1 MDVRSELADQSL
13 APAAPS
19 HAHAVESPAWDSVF
33 SLLRDVGEARLL
45 FDGAG
50 IIAVTSGALTHLVGT
65 DPGDAQGRRGAEL
78 PTNWGPA
85 ISALAHQAFVQ
96 GAPVANDVPVLHP
109 TGQTLRIGVRATP
122 MLENGEVLGVGITL
136 TDAAARRIIDTAAR
150 GDLASAITAA
160 AFSPF
165 ATLFLDAHGN
175 CVATGG
181 PLTRVTG
188 LDPETAKGQGWMRII
203 GTPSV
208 ETFRQAA
215 LAAQQSGEGWRIDF
229 DHVSGSGALVCA
241 AGVVLD
247 PNRKA
252 VGYVA
257 FFASRSTPTS
267 TSAATTESAAVLSP
281 TVQSV
286 AAKPS
291 GPVQPVERYR
301 LPTAEGASSWS
312 APKLVEGYTDPS
324 RLSTERPAE
333 ADVEPVIGDLEPGT
347 DKVTGLPNRVLF
359 AQHVTATIERIR
371 TDALTVAV
379 SFVDLQGVRRQ
390 RETLGRRTANDS
402 LFLLAKRLESSIR
415 SIEIAGIIDSDLFAV
430 LSINWLFAEDL
441 PIVARRLLS
450 RLEEPL
456 AGRDGEFVVDMRLG
470 MAVARPGDDVDALFA
485 RARSALQSAR
495 DLPERY
501 TIDGL

>member
-1 MDVRSELADQSL
+1 MDVRSELADQPQ

-19 HAHAVESPAWDSVF
+19 DAAAADSPAWKSVF
-33 SLLRDVGEARLL
+33 SLLRDAGEARLL
-45 FDGAG
+45 FDRAG
-50 IIAVTSGALTHLVGT
+50 IIAVTSGALTNLVGT
-65 DPGDAQGRRGAEL
+65 DPVDAQGRRAAEL

-85 ISALAHQAFVQ
+85 ISAIAHQAFVQ
-96 GAPVANDVPVLHP
+96 AAPVANDLPVVHP
-109 TGQTLRIGVRATP
+109 TGQTLRIGIRATP
-122 MLENGEVLGVGITL
+122 MSENGDVLGVGITL
-136 TDAAARRIIDTAAR
+136 TDAAARRVIDSASR
-150 GDLASAITAA
+150 GDLATSIAAA

-165 ATLFLDAHGN
+165 ATLFLDARGN
-175 CVATGG
+175 CIATGG
-181 PLTRVTG
+181 PLSRVTG
-188 LDPETAKGQGWMRII
+188 LDPESAKGQGWMRIV
-203 GTPSV
+203 GTTSV

-215 LAAQQSGEGWRIDF
+215 LAAQQSGGGWRIDF
-229 DHVSGSGALVCA
+229 DHANGAVTLVCA

-247 PNRKA
+247 PNRQA
-252 VGYVA
+252 VGYVMFLA
-257 FFASRSTPTS
+257 DAPVIAATSPSTP
-267 TSAATTESAAVLSP
+267 APAP
-281 TVQSV
+281 TAETVTPQH
-286 AAKPS
+286 S

-312 APKLVEGYTDPS
+312 PPKIVEGYTDPS

-333 ADVEPVIGDLEPGT
+333 IDVQPVAVDVEPGT

-359 AQHVTATIERIR
+359 AQHVAATIERIR

-379 SFVDLQGVRRQ
+379 SFVELRGVRRQ

-415 SIEIAGIIDSDLFAV
+415 SIEIAGVVDQDMFAV

-441 PIVARRLLS
+441 PIVARRLLG

-470 MAVARPGDDVDALFA
+470 MSVARPGDDVDALFA
-485 RARSALQSAR
+485 RARLALRSAN

-501 TIDGL
+501 YIEGL

>member
-1 MDVRSELADQSL
+1 M
-13 APAAPS
+13 
-19 HAHAVESPAWDSVF
+19 F
-33 SLLRDVGEARLL
+33 SLLKEAGEARLL

-65 DPGDAQGRRGAEL
+65 DPAAAQGRRAAEL

-96 GAPVANDVPVLHP
+96 GAPLANDVAVAHP

-122 MLENGEVLGVGITL
+122 MLENGDVLGVGITL
-136 TDAAARRIIDTAAR
+136 TDAAARRIIDTATR
-150 GDLASAITAA
+150 GDLASAIAAA

-165 ATLFLDAHGN
+165 ATLFLDARGN
-175 CVATGG
+175 CIATGG

-188 LDPETAKGQGWMRII
+188 LGPETAKGQGWMRII
-203 GTPSV
+203 GAPSV
-208 ETFRQAA
+208 ETFRHAA
-215 LAAQQSGEGWRIDF
+215 LVAQQSGAGWRIDF
-229 DHVSGSGALVCA
+229 DHAGGTGALACA

-247 PNRKA
+247 PNRTA

-257 FFASRSTPTS
+257 FVASGAMLASPS
-267 TSAATTESAAVLSP
+267 PATTGATTTPPPPAP
-281 TVQSV
+281 TV
-286 AAKPS
+286 APKPS
-291 GPVQPVERYR
+291 GPVQPVERHR
-301 LPTAEGASSWS
+301 LPTADGASSWS
-312 APKLVEGYTDPS
+312 PPRIVEGYTDPS
-324 RLSTERPAE
+324 RLSTQRPAE
-333 ADVEPVIGDLEPGT
+333 AEIEPIITALEPGT

-359 AQHVTATIERIR
+359 AQHVAATIERIR

-379 SFVDLQGVRRQ
+379 SFIDLRGVRRQ

-415 SIEIAGIIDSDLFAV
+415 SIEIAGVVDQDMFAV

-441 PIVARRLLS
+441 PIVARRLLG

-470 MAVARPGDDVDALFA
+470 MSVARPGDDVDGLFA
-485 RARSALQSAR
+485 RARSALQSAH
-495 DLPERY
+495 DPPERY
-501 TIDGL
+501 FIDGL

>member
-1 MDVRSELADQSL
+1 M
-13 APAAPS
+13 
-19 HAHAVESPAWDSVF
+19 F
-33 SLLRDVGEARLL
+33 CLLTEAGEARLL
-45 FDGAG
+45 FDRAG
-50 IIAVTSGALTHLVGT
+50 IIAVTSGALANLVGT
-65 DPGDAQGRRGAEL
+65 DPGDAQGRRAAEL

-96 GAPVANDVPVLHP
+96 GAPVANDVPVVHP

-122 MLENGEVLGVGITL
+122 MSENGEVLGVGITL
-136 TDAAARRIIDTAAR
+136 TDAAARRIIDSAAR
-150 GDLASAITAA
+150 GDLSTAIAAA

-165 ATLFLDAHGN
+165 ATLFLDARGN
-175 CVATGG
+175 CIASGG
-181 PLTRVTG
+181 LLTRVTG
-188 LDPETAKGQGWMRII
+188 LDAESANGQGWMRIV
-203 GTPSV
+203 GTTSA

-215 LAAQQSGEGWRIDF
+215 LAARQSGEGWRIDF
-229 DHVSGSGALVCA
+229 DHAGGAVTLACA

-247 PNRKA
+247 PNRQA
-252 VGYVA
+252 VGYVVFLTGA
-257 FFASRSTPTS
+257 PVVAATSPSTPAPTTAPS
-267 TSAATTESAAVLSP
+267 SSAENVGPKS
-281 TVQSV
+281 
-286 AAKPS
+286 S

-312 APKLVEGYTDPS
+312 PPKIVEGFTDPS
-324 RLSTERPAE
+324 RLSTERPV
-333 ADVEPVIGDLEPGT
+333 DVEPVAVDVDVDVEPGT
-347 DKVTGLPNRVLF
+347 EKVTGLPNRVLF
-359 AQHVTATIERIR
+359 AQHVAATIERIR

-379 SFVDLQGVRRQ
+379 SFVDLRGVRRQ

-415 SIEIAGIIDSDLFAV
+415 SIEIAGVVEQDMFAV

-441 PIVARRLLS
+441 PIVARRLLG

-470 MAVARPGDDVDALFA
+470 MSVARPGDDVDALFA
-485 RARSALQSAR
+485 RARLALRSAN

-501 TIDGL
+501 FIDGL